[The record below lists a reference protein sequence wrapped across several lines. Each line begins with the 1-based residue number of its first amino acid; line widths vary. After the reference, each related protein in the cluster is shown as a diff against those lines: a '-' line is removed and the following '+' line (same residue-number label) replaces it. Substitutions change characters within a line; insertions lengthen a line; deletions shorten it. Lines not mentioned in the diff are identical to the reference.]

1 LIYNRPVPLRAIN
14 HLKGSDQR
22 LGEWID
28 RIGVLQ
34 LPASEARETH
44 LALLE
49 AIAHQQLAGA
59 AARTIWNRVLGLFE
73 GGVLS
78 PARLVEMSEAHL
90 RTAGLSRAKAASMR
104 DICTRVLAGKI
115 PGADLI
121 AQMSDGEIYEQLMD
135 IRGVGAWTVDMLM
148 MFTLCRPDIM
158 PVTDYGVRRGFQ
170 ILYRK
175 RALPTPKQ
183 LLKESEKWRRTV
195 RSPRFT
201 CGGSLNR
208 PRESNRGS
216 RVNWGRKPNRRR
228 RSNLRREPDYFR
240 NRSSS
245 ADFARASSAP
255 SFAT

>member
-1 LIYNRPVPLRAIN
+1 MIYNRAVPLRAIN
-14 HLKGSDQR
+14 HLKESDQR

-34 LPASEARETH
+34 LPTPEARETH

-59 AARTIWNRVLGLFE
+59 AARAIWKRVIGLFE
-73 GGVLS
+73 DGVLS
-78 PARLVEMSEAHL
+78 PARLVEMSEEQL

-115 PGADLI
+115 PGAALI

-158 PVTDYGVRRGFQ
+158 PVTDYGVRKGFQ

-175 RALPTPKQ
+175 RTLPTPKQ
-183 LLKESEKWRRTV
+183 LLKESEKWRPH
-195 RSPRFT
+195 RSLAALYLWRIAESAKAVKPARKAKSANK
-201 CGGSLNR
+201 GGSAKKAKS
-208 PRESNRGS
+208 PKKGKS
-216 RVNWGRKPNRRR
+216 VKKRKSVNRRKLPKR
-228 RSNLRREPDYFR
+228 ARSL
-240 NRSSS
+240 SK
-245 ADFARASSAP
+245 
-255 SFAT
+255 